1 MTALENKTG
10 MTRTE
15 LEKFYI
21 NKINFLMSLGLSETE
36 SRQMVQETLKQ
47 TLGL

>member
-1 MTALENKTG
+1 MTALEIKTG

-21 NKINFLMSLGLSETE
+21 NKINLLMSLGLSETE